1 MPRNRVVRGG
11 VEPPTFRFSGVP
23 SSLGPR
29 SRRHRASPAHRH
41 SCWSMG
47 LHRHHS
53 DRAAVCRVV
62 PFRLWASGGEPSGSK
77 DLWGFCGARQGTD
90 GHGAC
95 AGCGE
100 LRQSSRNPA
109 AIKSGQK
116 SPRKANKRRAPVLLV
131 SAEELPFV
139 SSQWRPDGSSLVA
152 CGGRLRLRESFEEE
166 PAAMTRAVHVPYTV
180 EQDEDGIWCA
190 HAQLRPGVGA
200 NGEGDTAEAA
210 VADLREALEGLV
222 AEFGAPDELT
232 LTVDVA

>member
-1 MPRNRVVRGG
+1 
-11 VEPPTFRFSGVP
+11 
-23 SSLGPR
+23 
-29 SRRHRASPAHRH
+29 
-41 SCWSMG
+41 
-47 LHRHHS
+47 
-53 DRAAVCRVV
+53 
-62 PFRLWASGGEPSGSK
+62 
-77 DLWGFCGARQGTD
+77 LWGFCGARQGKD
-90 GHGAC
+90 GHDAC
-95 AGCGE
+95 AGHEE

-109 AIKSGQK
+109 AINSAQK
-116 SPRKANKRRAPVLLV
+116 SPRNAPVLLV

-139 SSQWRPDGSSLVA
+139 GSQWRPDGGSLVA
-152 CGGRLRLRESFEEE
+152 CGGRLRLRESFREES
-166 PAAMTRAVHVPYTV
+166 AAMTRAVHVPYTV